1 MLIGD
6 HSTHQICSPASQ
18 WIIEADREGID
29 GDPLV
34 VAGNR
39 IIVPESLTEMML
51 VLYETPHTLHP
62 VRT

>member
-51 VLYETPHTLHP
+51 V
-62 VRT
+62 